1 MENKKTTTAIEF
13 DCLAVTNVRV
23 FPFKEGANLG
33 HMKGLATIVLND
45 QIQIRGLRIME
56 GENGMYVGY
65 PIDTFYKGED
75 FRTVCLPITRQL
87 REHIENCVLEKYHAL
102 MDEDMAPKQWLV
114 EYKSTGCIEVK
125 GELNITACTEEDA
138 KEDACRQLTEQFGG
152 RSLNEIEITS
162 VVQKE

>member
-1 MENKKTTTAIEF
+1 MANKKSSTAIEF
-13 DCLAVTNVRV
+13 DCLAVTNVQV
-23 FPFKEGANLG
+23 FPFKEGASLG
-33 HMKGLATIVLND
+33 HMKGMATIVLND

-56 GENGMYVGY
+56 GENGMFVGY

-75 FRTVCLPITRQL
+75 YRTVCLPITRQL

-102 MDEDMAPKQWLV
+102 MDDELTSKQWLV

-125 GELNITACTEEDA
+125 GELNIMALAADTARDE
-138 KEDACRQLTEQFGG
+138 ACRQLAIKFGE